1 MPSSR
6 TPKKTTKHTAK
17 KTPKKALMRSS
28 GRKPKTTKSSSGLVA
43 HVNSQVALEVYE
55 NGKVGVY
62 VDGYAVE
69 LGQISPDT
77 VKRAQSLCQG
87 LPIASFSPAKTKSDQ
102 DIELLARRLARSGLL
117 EYRLTSPTGKEVV
130 AIEPQ
135 ISGYWPQP
143 ATLGGAD
150 HIVLSR
156 FAYLRRR
163 GSELVLESPRS
174 PALFRFSDP
183 KTAAAVLGLST
194 PQTLRALQRE
204 KDFVGIELLGL
215 LVECDILF
223 RVEAN
228 SEGLRAHEGDENL
241 VVWDFHDLL
250 FHTRSTEGRQAN
262 ALGGRYPF
270 AGTIAPPPAVRAPWA
285 GDLIDLRG
293 FSTQDGEPSSAL
305 AELLNA
311 RRSIRDFDDA
321 RPITLAELARFL
333 GCAARVRSKWTS
345 PLDFG
350 EGDMGPDIDYTSRPY
365 PAAGSAYELE
375 LYLTINQCDGLAR
388 GFYHYDADRHALV
401 PIAAR
406 TQELEALLTAAQYGM
421 DAPGLPQILF
431 TIAARFN
438 RISWKYSAIAYS
450 LILKDVGVLLQTLYL
465 TATDLGL
472 GGCAIGTS
480 NIDLFARM
488 TGLPFHVEGPVGQF
502 ALGREFTEN
511 PGEVPITQR

>member
-1 MPSSR
+1 MPGSR
-6 TPKKTTKHTAK
+6 TKKAA
-17 KTPKKALMRSS
+17 KKALKKALKTSS
-28 GRKPKTTKSSSGLVA
+28 GRKPKTAKSSSGLVA
-43 HVNSQVALEVYE
+43 QVNSQVALEIYD

-69 LGQISPDT
+69 LGQISPET
-77 VKRAQSLCQG
+77 VKRAQG
-87 LPIASFSPAKTKSDQ
+87 LREGMPMASFSPAKNQSDQ
-102 DIELLARRLARSGLL
+102 DIDLLARRLARSGLL
-117 EYRLTSPTGKEVV
+117 EYRLRSPGGKETVS
-130 AIEPQ
+130 IEPQ
-135 ISGYWPQP
+135 ISGYWPQL
-143 ATLGGAD
+143 ATLGSTD
-150 HIVLSR
+150 RIVLSR

-163 GSELVLESPRS
+163 GGDLVLESPRS

-183 KTAAAVLGLST
+183 KAAAAILALST
-194 PQTLRALQRE
+194 PRTLRALQSE
-204 KDFVGIELLGL
+204 KDFVGLELLAL
-215 LVECDILF
+215 LVQSEILF
-223 RVEAN
+223 KVEAN

-241 VVWDFHDLL
+241 VVWYFHDLL

-270 AGTIAPPPAVRAPWA
+270 AGTMAPPPAVRAPWH
-285 GDLIDLRG
+285 GELIDLQA
-293 FSTQDGEPSSAL
+293 FSNAAEAPSSAL
-305 AELLNA
+305 AELLNQ
-311 RRSIRDFDDA
+311 RHSIRDFDDA
-321 RPITLAELARFL
+321 RPITLTELARFL
-333 GCAARVRSKWTS
+333 DCAARVRSKWTS

-350 EGDMGPDIDYTSRPY
+350 EGDVGPDIDYTSRPY

-375 LYLTINQCDGLAR
+375 LYLTVNQCDGVAR

-401 PIAAR
+401 PIGAR
-406 TQELEALLTAAQYGM
+406 TQELEALLKAAQYGM

-450 LILKDVGVLLQTLYL
+450 LILKDVGVLLQTMYL

-502 ALGREFTEN
+502 ALGREFTESQ
-511 PGEVPITQR
+511 GELPSTQR